1 MLDWKNHKLE
11 LRLPG
16 EISTAS
22 DMQITLPMAESEEEL
37 KSLLMKEHLSYK
49 EICRNSYSVSRY
61 YLVGTKSLHHVRLF
75 AMLWTIARQ
84 ATLCMGF
91 SRQEYWSGL
100 PFPPPG
106 DLPYPGSNLC
116 LLQLLHWRRIP
127 YH

>member
-100 PFPPPG
+100 PFPSHTLG
-106 DLPYPGSNLC
+106 NGNYLGLC
-116 LLQLLHWRRIP
+116 REP
-127 YH
+127 VSK